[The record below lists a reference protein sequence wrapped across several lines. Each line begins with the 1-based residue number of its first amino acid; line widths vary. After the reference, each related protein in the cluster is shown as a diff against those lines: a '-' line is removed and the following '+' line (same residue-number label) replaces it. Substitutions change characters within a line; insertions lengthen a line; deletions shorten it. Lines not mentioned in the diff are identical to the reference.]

1 MGDRAPAAIY
11 CVDAD
16 GDTQDQS
23 GILSDLGVLKR
34 GQRLRL
40 DTHPHWG
47 VETPGNW
54 RVGAVTVRVLAAQGG
69 EDAS

>member
-1 MGDRAPAAIY
+1 MGD
-11 CVDAD
+11 
-16 GDTQDQS
+16 TEDQS

-47 VETPGNW
+47 VEAAGNW
-54 RVGAVTVRVLAAQGG
+54 RVGAVTVRVLASQGG